1 MALSKARKK
10 LKKRTIQVIKQ
21 REYNLLERQVKKQV
35 QEVNQRLKS
44 LERQT
49 KVGSWSS
56 GKLKTRIKSNKTK
69 GLMYKGKRI
78 KLKPKMTK
86 TNLTQ
91 VQKATRQFLESAT
104 STKQGIKK
112 VKEETV
118 RTLQKTLNLEK
129 EDKISEDDA
138 EFMYNMLKNK
148 EFAHFNKSSNK
159 EEFIGAS
166 AIWSEIDRAYI
177 ENITEE
183 DFVERL
189 QNLRQQDFTIDEKKK
204 AERIYQM
211 YVAR

>member
-1 MALSKARKK
+1 MRRA
-10 LKKRTIQVIKQ
+10 V
-21 REYNLLERQVKKQV
+21 
-35 QEVNQRLKS
+35 
-44 LERQT
+44 
-49 KVGSWSS
+49 SS
-56 GKLKTRIKSNKTK
+56 IPTDI
-69 GLMYKGKRI
+69 
-78 KLKPKMTK
+78 
-86 TNLTQ
+86 
-91 VQKATRQFLESAT
+91 
-104 STKQGIKK
+104 
-112 VKEETV
+112 
-118 RTLQKTLNLEK
+118 
-129 EDKISEDDA
+129 A
-138 EFMYNMLKNK
+138 EGCGRNSNK